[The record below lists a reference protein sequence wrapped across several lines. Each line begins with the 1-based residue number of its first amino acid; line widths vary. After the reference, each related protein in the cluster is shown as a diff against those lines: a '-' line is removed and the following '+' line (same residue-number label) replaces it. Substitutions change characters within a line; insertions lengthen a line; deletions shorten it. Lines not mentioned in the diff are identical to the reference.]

1 MSLIT
6 DKTQVSDLSQIQIP
20 KCYET
25 YVNKAI
31 AASTGLLTMKEF
43 IDITGFEV
51 NAETFDILFMNINDE
66 GIGIYIN
73 KIILD
78 WMGWQSVEFKEKLRD
93 CKNLLKRNFEE
104 NTDYKILKNKDY
116 ELFLN
121 QEITNIKGEHLLT
134 FNSNF
139 PIPATGASAR
149 SKTHLI
155 VMPDAFRSLC
165 MMINTEKGKQ
175 IRKYYLTL
183 EKLIKAYNLYQ
194 VIFRGRESESAM
206 KCKGDK
212 IDELILTLKENE
224 IKADEERKQA
234 KEERLKADEERQKA
248 DEERKQAKEERQK
261 ADERDRIQNDK
272 INQLLGHAIKTTETL
287 KVVAQHHVEV
297 DKLQVVKQHKFIILK
312 DTTNSDRP
320 PYYVIRSQKGSIKKI
335 INTLNTKYNINMT
348 VWFELEQPNSVAFY
362 NILKKELRKYMAR
375 DGLWFSIKD
384 ITEND
389 FKSKIHDINKR
400 RICE

>member
-66 GIGIYIN
+66 GIGVYIN

-78 WMGWQSVEFKEKLRD
+78 WMGYNGSEFKQSLII
-93 CKNLLKRNFEE
+93 LKRHIERNFEE
-104 NTDYKILKNKDY
+104 NTEYKILKNKDY

-121 QEITNIKGEHLLT
+121 QERLNIKGDQVVT

-194 VIFRGRESESAM
+194 VIFRGQELERAM

-212 IDELILTLKENE
+212 IDELILALKENE
-224 IKADEERKQA
+224 IKADADRI
-234 KEERLKADEERQKA
+234 KADERFQTERL
-248 DEERKQAKEERQK
+248 K

-320 PYYVIRSQKGSIKKI
+320 PYYVIRSQKCSIKKI
-335 INTLNTKYNINMT
+335 ISTLNTKYNINMT
-348 VWFELEQPNSVAFY
+348 VWFELEQPNSVAFLQYPKKRIKKIYGKRWFMVLNQRY
-362 NILKKELRKYMAR
+362 N
-375 DGLWFSIKD
+375 
-384 ITEND
+384 
-389 FKSKIHDINKR
+389 R
-400 RICE
+400 R

>member
-1 MSLIT
+1 MALIVEKCVKHWLKTAIDATKDPSKVGRMLTIQEFIQYTHFKVDNFAMTKFYYNLDNDIPIYIDESIIKWFKYKGTDKNQKQKIRNILNTNFAEYKNIYWFEYSNQEYETFYTENSRLLISNLENNTEPSSKLYPDPSEFKHKNQTKHMIVHPIVFKHVVLMADTQNSMNIRDYYITLEDLIKKYSQYQTEAIKNENMSLL
-6 DKTQVSDLSQIQIP
+6 Q
-20 KCYET
+20 
-25 YVNKAI
+25 
-31 AASTGLLTMKEF
+31 
-43 IDITGFEV
+43 
-51 NAETFDILFMNINDE
+51 
-66 GIGIYIN
+66 
-73 KIILD
+73 
-78 WMGWQSVEFKEKLRD
+78 
-93 CKNLLKRNFEE
+93 
-104 NTDYKILKNKDY
+104 
-116 ELFLN
+116 
-121 QEITNIKGEHLLT
+121 
-134 FNSNF
+134 
-139 PIPATGASAR
+139 
-149 SKTHLI
+149 
-155 VMPDAFRSLC
+155 
-165 MMINTEKGKQ
+165 
-175 IRKYYLTL
+175 
-183 EKLIKAYNLYQ
+183 
-194 VIFRGRESESAM
+194 
-206 KCKGDK
+206 
-212 IDELILTLKENE
+212 TLKETNNLMIVNE
-224 IKADEERKQA
+224 K
-234 KEERLKADEERQKA
+234 
-248 DEERKQAKEERQK
+248 K

-335 INTLNTKYNINMT
+335 INTLNAKYNINMT